1 MASNRKN
8 DQVRDRI
15 DAQIFEMISAAE
27 NFMQVIAI
35 VCYEAQKD
43 CTGYGESKNFKVNFT
58 SLRKCGTIEF
68 RQHIATIDVK
78 KDKQM
83 GSDW

>member
-1 MASNRKN
+1 MASDRKN

-15 DAQIFEMISAAE
+15 DSQIFEMISAAE

-43 CTGYGESKNFKVNFT
+43 RTGYGESKNFKVNLT

-68 RQHIATIDVK
+68 RQHIATIDDK